1 VDVNVD
7 FVPHA
12 PSSDVNA
19 RVIAVRN
26 HTRMGQYQVIA
37 LNRGQRAGLEPGHVL
52 AISQVGAVV
61 RDSYSKGGMNAT
73 TSTASRGRGRAVQLP
88 DERVGLAMVF
98 KSFDRMSYA
107 LVMETTHEIRQGDL
121 AGNP

>member
-1 VDVNVD
+1 MEC
-7 FVPHA
+7 
-12 PSSDVNA
+12 
-19 RVIAVRN
+19 RK
-26 HTRMGQYQVIA
+26 
-37 LNRGQRAGLEPGHVL
+37 AGLEPGHVL
-52 AISQVGAVV
+52 AISQLGTVV

-73 TSTASRGRGRAVQLP
+73 TTTTSRGRGKPVDLP
-88 DERVGLAMVF
+88 DERIGLAMVF